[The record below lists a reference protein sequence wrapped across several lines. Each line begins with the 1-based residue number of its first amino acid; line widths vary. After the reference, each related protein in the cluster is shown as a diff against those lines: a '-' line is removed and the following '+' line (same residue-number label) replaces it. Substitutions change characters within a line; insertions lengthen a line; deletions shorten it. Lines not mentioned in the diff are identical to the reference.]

1 MCLRWEGATMD
12 YKEEIILLLNQI
24 KDKELLSFIYEII
37 KRLLD

>member
-1 MCLRWEGATMD
+1 MD